1 MLTIRRET
9 PEDYQAVEDLTRKAF
24 YNQYLP
30 GCVEHYLIR
39 LMRNH
44 EDFIPELALVA
55 ELGGIVLTAF
65 YQLLINKTQRSPLL
79 GRCVFCWGKG
89 RITP

>member
-9 PEDYQAVEDLTRKAF
+9 PEDYRAPAR
-24 YNQYLP
+24 
-30 GCVEHYLIR
+30 
-39 LMRNH
+39 RNFH
-44 EDFIPELALVA
+44 PQQLHPA
-55 ELGGIVLTAF
+55 GGIVLTAF